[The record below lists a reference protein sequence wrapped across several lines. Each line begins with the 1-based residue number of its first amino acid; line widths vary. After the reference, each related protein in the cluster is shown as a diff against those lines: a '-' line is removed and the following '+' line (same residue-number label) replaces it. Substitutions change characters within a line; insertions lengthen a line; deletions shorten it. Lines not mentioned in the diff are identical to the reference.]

1 VKRLLLPAV
10 AILALRAV
18 PAQAGSATS
27 TVTVTANVISNCT
40 ISAGT
45 VAFGNYD
52 PTSATA
58 LDQTGTVNVQCTTG
72 TVATIAMGQGSNA
85 ATGSTDAAPLR
96 QMASVAQR
104 LRYDLYQD
112 SGRTTVWGNTLL
124 TSVTYAALSSAST
137 AMTIYGRIPINQNAT
152 AGAGYSDSVTATIN
166 F

>member
-1 VKRLLLPAV
+1 MKKLILGMLGLVVLTTAPA
-10 AILALRAV
+10 L
-18 PAQAGSATS
+18 AGSATS
-27 TVTVTANVISNCT
+27 TVTVTATVLGNCT

-52 PTSATA
+52 PISATP
-58 LDQTGTVNVQCTTG
+58 LDQTGSVNVQCTTG

-85 ATGSTDAAPLR
+85 AVGSTDAAPLR
-96 QMASVAQR
+96 QMASGAQR

-112 SGRTTVWGNTLL
+112 SGRATVWGNTLL
-124 TSVTYAALSSAST
+124 TSVTYTALSSAST
-137 AMTIYGRIPINQNAT
+137 AVTIYGRIPIHQNAT